1 MIFLFFNFSIFIP
14 ILSILSLFS
23 IFSFFLH
30 AGQFAI
36 LETLDCRKKIL
47 PGSRIKSSYLS
58 SRKLLPRYE
67 AGRRL
72 LSSHWICARPFL
84 LHSIT
89 SLCAAGAQSG
99 LDSYKSSALH
109 YAGICQKKKHLHEAP
124 KDRRLIPEKIQQAF
138 CIRFALKRM
147 QKLIVYTVSCL

>member
-1 MIFLFFNFSIFIP
+1 MIFLFFNLLIFIL

-58 SRKLLPRYE
+58 SR
-67 AGRRL
+67 RL
-72 LSSHWICARPFL
+72 LSAFGRAEAPIVALDMRPAFSFALNHLALRSGCAKRTGQLQIF
-84 LHSIT
+84 
-89 SLCAAGAQSG
+89 C
-99 LDSYKSSALH
+99 SAL
-109 YAGICQKKKHLHEAP
+109 CWNLSEKKHLHEAP